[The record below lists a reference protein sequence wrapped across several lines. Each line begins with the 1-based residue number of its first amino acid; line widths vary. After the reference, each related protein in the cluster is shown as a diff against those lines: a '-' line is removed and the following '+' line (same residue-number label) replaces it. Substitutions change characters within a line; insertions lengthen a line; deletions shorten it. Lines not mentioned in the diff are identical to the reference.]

1 MTDGADLNPAEER
14 VEEIRA
20 IRRRLFAAVGSDYAK
35 LRAMGNECPPGF
47 RFLEGVRP
55 LVPLSAQ
62 LVEGGDGGGSTS

>member
-1 MTDGADLNPAEER
+1 
-14 VEEIRA
+14 
-20 IRRRLFAAVGSDYAK
+20 
-35 LRAMGNECPPGF
+35 MGNECPPGF